1 MNREAKRKWAQA
13 FYVLYAVR
21 EIAKK
26 GPKGPGQPYVD
37 APGAGLAGGLP
48 RSNRSSRCER

>member
-37 APGAGLAGGLP
+37 APGAGLA
-48 RSNRSSRCER
+48 